1 MKKIIFMT
9 ILCMAG
15 LATNAQ
21 QKSKEL
27 PPIIDREVF
36 FGDPE
41 ISGSKLSPNGK
52 YISFIKP
59 FNGTR
64 NIWVKKAGDPFE
76 SARPI
81 TADTKRPI
89 SSYFWS
95 HDNKYI
101 LYAQD
106 KGGNENFMIYA
117 VNPMDKKAAGQE
129 VPLSR
134 NLTDKE
140 NVRVQIYAVPKSNP
154 DLMYI
159 GLNDRDPA
167 WHDLYELKISTGELK
182 LMRENKDRMVAWIFD
197 LKDKLK
203 LAMRS
208 NEDGS
213 TELLKVEPKG
223 FTKIYSTN
231 LLESFNPVYF
241 HTDGAQIYMETNKG
255 DDVNF
260 SKLILFN
267 INNKKE
273 TLVESDPEK
282 KVDFGSVSF
291 SENTHQMIA
300 TSYEDDKTRIYWKDK
315 NYESDYKLL
324 KKQFKGMEVSFNNS
338 TKDEMTWLISVY
350 SDTDPG
356 SVYLFDRNTKKTLLQ
371 YKSRP
376 KMPIQDLSPMRAISY
391 KSSDGLVIPA
401 YLTLPKGIPA
411 KNLPLIVNPH
421 GGPWAR
427 DGWGYDSYAQFLANR
442 GYAVLQS
449 NFRSSTGFGKKFLN
463 AGNKQWGDL
472 MQDDLTYGVKHLIN
486 KGIVDPKRVG
496 IMGGSYGGYATL
508 AGLTFT
514 PDVYACGVSIVGPSS
529 LLTLLQSIPPY
540 WEAGRKIFH
549 ERMGD
554 PTNPAG
560 EAQLKKQSPLYAVD
574 QIKVPLMVV
583 QGANDPRVK
592 KAESDQIV
600 LAMKDKNL
608 AVEYICAPDEGHG
621 FQRPV
626 NNMAFLAA
634 AEKFLAKH
642 LGGRYQES
650 MPDEIAKRLKEITVD
665 INGIA
670 KEEKIDMSTMSV
682 ATPSKDLK
690 AGIYEFNVKL
700 DAMGHK
706 MDFAQKIEVK
716 DQGEYWTVTDVMDMP
731 MGALKDVG
739 NIKKGSLELLKRSV
753 DQGPVNMLVN
763 YSATEA
769 DCKINMSGQKSEHK
783 IKLNHANLADGP
795 GAFLVISSLPL
806 NDTYK
811 ALLYHTDLQKMEEKI
826 MSVIV
831 TGSEKV
837 KNKDCYKVEIKS
849 VNGDPGMSTL
859 WVSKDETARVVKYE
873 IVIAEMQGA
882 TMVGEAK

>member
-21 QKSKEL
+21 QKSKVL

-273 TLVESDPEK
+273 ILVESDPEK

-508 AGLTFT
+508 AGLTC
-514 PDVYACGVSIVGPSS
+514 YN
-529 LLTLLQSIPPY
+529 
-540 WEAGRKIFH
+540 RFH
-549 ERMGD
+549 LIG
-554 PTNPAG
+554 
-560 EAQLKKQSPLYAVD
+560 KQ
-574 QIKVPLMVV
+574 
-583 QGANDPRVK
+583 
-592 KAESDQIV
+592 
-600 LAMKDKNL
+600 
-608 AVEYICAPDEGHG
+608 
-621 FQRPV
+621 
-626 NNMAFLAA
+626 
-634 AEKFLAKH
+634 AEK
-642 LGGRYQES
+642 YS
-650 MPDEIAKRLKEITVD
+650 TKEWVIRQ
-665 INGIA
+665 I
-670 KEEKIDMSTMSV
+670 
-682 ATPSKDLK
+682 LQ
-690 AGIYEFNVKL
+690 VKL
-700 DAMGHK
+700 
-706 MDFAQKIEVK
+706 
-716 DQGEYWTVTDVMDMP
+716 
-731 MGALKDVG
+731 
-739 NIKKGSLELLKRSV
+739 N
-753 DQGPVNMLVN
+753 
-763 YSATEA
+763 
-769 DCKINMSGQKSEHK
+769 
-783 IKLNHANLADGP
+783 
-795 GAFLVISSLPL
+795 
-806 NDTYK
+806 
-811 ALLYHTDLQKMEEKI
+811 
-826 MSVIV
+826 
-831 TGSEKV
+831 
-837 KNKDCYKVEIKS
+837 
-849 VNGDPGMSTL
+849 
-859 WVSKDETARVVKYE
+859 
-873 IVIAEMQGA
+873 
-882 TMVGEAK
+882 

>member
-21 QKSKEL
+21 QKSKVL

-273 TLVESDPEK
+273 TLVESDAEK
-282 KVDFGSVSF
+282 K
-291 SENTHQMIA
+291 
-300 TSYEDDKTRIYWKDK
+300 
-315 NYESDYKLL
+315 
-324 KKQFKGMEVSFNNS
+324 
-338 TKDEMTWLISVY
+338 
-350 SDTDPG
+350 
-356 SVYLFDRNTKKTLLQ
+356 
-371 YKSRP
+371 
-376 KMPIQDLSPMRAISY
+376 
-391 KSSDGLVIPA
+391 
-401 YLTLPKGIPA
+401 
-411 KNLPLIVNPH
+411 
-421 GGPWAR
+421 
-427 DGWGYDSYAQFLANR
+427 
-442 GYAVLQS
+442 
-449 NFRSSTGFGKKFLN
+449 
-463 AGNKQWGDL
+463 
-472 MQDDLTYGVKHLIN
+472 
-486 KGIVDPKRVG
+486 
-496 IMGGSYGGYATL
+496 
-508 AGLTFT
+508 
-514 PDVYACGVSIVGPSS
+514 
-529 LLTLLQSIPPY
+529 
-540 WEAGRKIFH
+540 
-549 ERMGD
+549 
-554 PTNPAG
+554 
-560 EAQLKKQSPLYAVD
+560 
-574 QIKVPLMVV
+574 
-583 QGANDPRVK
+583 
-592 KAESDQIV
+592 
-600 LAMKDKNL
+600 
-608 AVEYICAPDEGHG
+608 
-621 FQRPV
+621 
-626 NNMAFLAA
+626 
-634 AEKFLAKH
+634 
-642 LGGRYQES
+642 
-650 MPDEIAKRLKEITVD
+650 
-665 INGIA
+665 
-670 KEEKIDMSTMSV
+670 
-682 ATPSKDLK
+682 
-690 AGIYEFNVKL
+690 
-700 DAMGHK
+700 
-706 MDFAQKIEVK
+706 
-716 DQGEYWTVTDVMDMP
+716 
-731 MGALKDVG
+731 
-739 NIKKGSLELLKRSV
+739 
-753 DQGPVNMLVN
+753 
-763 YSATEA
+763 
-769 DCKINMSGQKSEHK
+769 
-783 IKLNHANLADGP
+783 
-795 GAFLVISSLPL
+795 
-806 NDTYK
+806 
-811 ALLYHTDLQKMEEKI
+811 
-826 MSVIV
+826 
-831 TGSEKV
+831 
-837 KNKDCYKVEIKS
+837 
-849 VNGDPGMSTL
+849 
-859 WVSKDETARVVKYE
+859 
-873 IVIAEMQGA
+873 
-882 TMVGEAK
+882 